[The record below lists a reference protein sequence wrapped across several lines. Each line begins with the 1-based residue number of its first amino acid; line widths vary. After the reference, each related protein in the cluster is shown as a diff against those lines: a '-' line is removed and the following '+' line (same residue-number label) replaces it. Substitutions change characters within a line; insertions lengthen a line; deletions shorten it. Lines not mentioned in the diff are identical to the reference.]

1 MRKLALSAAAISL
14 CLFFATHALAIDMS
28 SDMVSTANNQKHT
41 SKIYMQGAK
50 MRMESPQ
57 QPGYSIVRPDRNVM
71 WMVMP
76 EQKSYMEMPL
86 DPSRQPKT
94 SEKVQGEVSR
104 KLLGS
109 ETIDGHHAQ
118 KYEVTYKDRE
128 SSQKMYQWM
137 ATDINFPVKMAAID
151 GSWTVEYRN
160 IKMGAQ
166 PDSLFEVPAGFQK
179 TGVNLPDMSARGG
192 LKESPSEAQQ
202 SEAGEGQSQESAG
215 ESGGL
220 KSKLPKLGIPKL
232 PKF

>member
-1 MRKLALSAAAISL
+1 MRKLAFSAAGIF
-14 CLFFATHALAIDMS
+14 LFLFLAIHAFAIDLS
-28 SDMVSTANNQKHT
+28 SDVVSTANNQKHT
-41 SKIYMQGAK
+41 SKICIQGPK
-50 MRMESPQ
+50 VRMESPQ
-57 QPGYSIVRPDRNVM
+57 QPGYSIVRPDKNVM

-76 EQKSYMEMPL
+76 EQKTYVEMPL
-86 DPSRQPKT
+86 DPSKQPRT
-94 SEKVQGEVSR
+94 GEKVQGEVSR

-128 SSQKMYQWM
+128 TSQKMYQWM

-151 GSWTVEYRN
+151 GSWIVEYRN

-179 TGVNLPDMSARGG
+179 AGMNLPDMSAGGG
-192 LKESPSEAQQ
+192 LKESPPEAQQ
-202 SEAGEGQSQESAG
+202 GEAGQGQGQESAG
-215 ESGGL
+215 QSGGL
-220 KSKLPKLGIPKL
+220 RSKLPSLGIPKL